1 MLMRKRGRTSIQA
14 DIRTFI
20 YPEVIFRRM
29 SSHQYTVSLFLQTSI
44 KKKKQD
50 YTSKTN
56 ILNGDIEALENS
68 ELSKGG

>member
-14 DIRTFI
+14 DIRTFV

-50 YTSKTN
+50 YTSKNN
-56 ILNGDIEALENS
+56 ILNGDIEALENF